1 MEGSWAGSRGK
12 WGGMAV
18 LAQRP
23 RRAHR
28 FDAIGLF
35 ALLAVSLLVA
45 FLTPS
50 VRGDLPTEIEN
61 RDASRTVTW
70 TMGTAAGLAVQGVD
84 LAGGNASL
92 PWTAHNLSWDRP
104 GEFAANG
111 SLDPTLTMGAAGI
124 SLRADTANHIVD
136 GDFVSGTPWTFEPSA
151 HGNVSAAWD
160 TGTATAVFRHD
171 SPKTESSWD
180 HLDVN
185 AGVWAGVNGVAW
197 TNTTKPHEGTGML
210 GLNFSL
216 GPGPGAWA
224 GVQHLAPVNWSSDRM
239 VVWVLPSNSSLPLT
253 FNVTA
258 YVGATLYGTA
268 PRALVAGWQE
278 VSVDLTELGP
288 VRDALISLTLR
299 VNGQGIPSG
308 TVYVD
313 DLRLGNAKQF
323 EETARVRQSVV
334 KANATSPALG
344 SGVVRVNWST
354 PTATGIVR
362 VIGIVNVTSTSGSI
376 LRTFSAAP
384 GSGWRPFF
392 ADVSATTAL
401 PGLYEVS
408 VGIDVIADN
417 TSVSSVEARIDDVS
431 LVFPNRH
438 NGTYLSNA
446 VALGTASEFLGVTW
460 AFDASGP
467 TTLWAALRTG
477 NDSSPG
483 SPTWSA
489 WQFWT
494 AAGTYAA
501 TLPSAS
507 FLQAR
512 VDLTTTNASASPNL
526 AAMAVATRHRSM
538 QSGSVASGVFTIPAA
553 ELATFRNW
561 RILEARSRTPAG
573 TSISFAIGDGTYW
586 KPVGSDG
593 NITDTNST
601 MIRWSATLATTN
613 GLVTPTLE
621 RVDLVYEYLGL
632 PARVELRW
640 PGWPSPIVV
649 PSGGVVRF
657 TAVALDAGSHVI
669 SKEPN
674 RFDWNTNDSHGQVG
688 IDGSYRAGEAGD
700 HIVNVT
706 FVGTTLSATVHVRVL
721 AAGTWI
727 DAMIGYAPYWL
738 AVLTLGAVGYTGY
751 RFGIRRTSAIDDV
764 FLISKDGRLMM
775 HNTRRMRAD
784 RDADILSGMLT
795 AILSFLKDADPEE
808 NGELR
813 RFEVGGKTTLL
824 ERGPHAYL
832 VAVYSGKVP
841 RRAGKNL
848 RRFMTSLETNFGDA
862 FARWS
867 GDPEDLQDLKAFTGR
882 FVSPFRFRPPR
893 RMNGRAS

>member
-28 FDAIGLF
+28 FGAIGLF

-92 PWTAHNLSWDRP
+92 AWTAHNLSWDRP

-111 SLDPTLTMGAAGI
+111 SLAPTLTMGAAGI
-124 SLRADTANHIVD
+124 ALRADTANLVME
-136 GDFVSGTPWTFEPSA
+136 GDFVWGTPWPLEASA
-151 HGNVSAAWD
+151 RGNVSAAWD
-160 TGTATAVFRHD
+160 AGSASAVFRHD

-354 PTATGIVR
+354 PTATGVVR

-376 LRTFSAAP
+376 LRTFSAPP

-392 ADVSATTAL
+392 ADVSA
-401 PGLYEVS
+401 
-408 VGIDVIADN
+408 
-417 TSVSSVEARIDDVS
+417 
-431 LVFPNRH
+431 
-438 NGTYLSNA
+438 
-446 VALGTASEFLGVTW
+446 
-460 AFDASGP
+460 
-467 TTLWAALRTG
+467 
-477 NDSSPG
+477 
-483 SPTWSA
+483 
-489 WQFWT
+489 
-494 AAGTYAA
+494 A
-501 TLPSAS
+501 TLPSPS

-538 QSGSVASGVFTIPAA
+538 QSGTVASGVFTIPGT

-561 RILEARSRTPAG
+561 RSLQARSRTPAG
-573 TSISFAIGDGTYW
+573 TSISFATGDGTYW

-593 NITDTNST
+593 NITETNST

-649 PSGGVVRF
+649 PSGGVVKF
-657 TAVALDAGSHVI
+657 TAVALDAGLHVI

-700 HIVNVT
+700 HNVDVT
-706 FVGTTLSATVHVRVL
+706 VFRATLSGPGHRRVL
-721 AAGTWI
+721 SA
-727 DAMIGYAPYWL
+727 
-738 AVLTLGAVGYTGY
+738 GAV
-751 RFGIRRTSAIDDV
+751 
-764 FLISKDGRLMM
+764 
-775 HNTRRMRAD
+775 
-784 RDADILSGMLT
+784 SG
-795 AILSFLKDADPEE
+795 AQ
-808 NGELR
+808 
-813 RFEVGGKTTLL
+813 GGVT
-824 ERGPHAYL
+824 P
-832 VAVYSGKVP
+832 S
-841 RRAGKNL
+841 
-848 RRFMTSLETNFGDA
+848 
-862 FARWS
+862 
-867 GDPEDLQDLKAFTGR
+867 
-882 FVSPFRFRPPR
+882 
-893 RMNGRAS
+893 

>member
-1 MEGSWAGSRGK
+1 MGPHGRERGRL
-12 WGGMAV
+12 GGC
-18 LAQRP
+18 Q
-23 RRAHR
+23 
-28 FDAIGLF
+28 
-35 ALLAVSLLVA
+35 
-45 FLTPS
+45 
-50 VRGDLPTEIEN
+50 
-61 RDASRTVTW
+61 
-70 TMGTAAGLAVQGVD
+70 
-84 LAGGNASL
+84 
-92 PWTAHNLSWDRP
+92 
-104 GEFAANG
+104 
-111 SLDPTLTMGAAGI
+111 
-124 SLRADTANHIVD
+124 
-136 GDFVSGTPWTFEPSA
+136 
-151 HGNVSAAWD
+151 
-160 TGTATAVFRHD
+160 
-171 SPKTESSWD
+171 
-180 HLDVN
+180 
-185 AGVWAGVNGVAW
+185 
-197 TNTTKPHEGTGML
+197 L
-210 GLNFSL
+210 G
-216 GPGPGAWA
+216 
-224 GVQHLAPVNWSSDRM
+224 
-239 VVWVLPSNSSLPLT
+239 
-253 FNVTA
+253 
-258 YVGATLYGTA
+258 
-268 PRALVAGWQE
+268 
-278 VSVDLTELGP
+278 
-288 VRDALISLTLR
+288 RDALISLTLR

-313 DLRLGNAKQF
+313 DLRLGNAKRF

-477 NDSSPG
+477 TASSPG
-483 SPTWSA
+483 GPTWSA
-489 WQFWT
+489 WHSWT
-494 AAGTYAA
+494 AGGTYAA
-501 TLPSAS
+501 PLPSAS

-601 MIRWSATLATTN
+601 MIRWSATLATTH

-621 RVDLVYEYLGL
+621 RVDLGYEYLGL

-657 TAVALDAGSHVI
+657 TAGAPAPGSHGI
-669 SKEPN
+669 SKEQN
-674 RFDWNTNDSHGQVG
+674 RFGWNTDDSHGQVG

-738 AVLTLGAVGYTGY
+738 AMLTLGAVGYTRY
-751 RFGIRRTSAIDDV
+751 RVCIRRTSAIDD
-764 FLISKDGRLMM
+764 
-775 HNTRRMRAD
+775 
-784 RDADILSGMLT
+784 
-795 AILSFLKDADPEE
+795 
-808 NGELR
+808 
-813 RFEVGGKTTLL
+813 
-824 ERGPHAYL
+824 
-832 VAVYSGKVP
+832 
-841 RRAGKNL
+841 
-848 RRFMTSLETNFGDA
+848 
-862 FARWS
+862 
-867 GDPEDLQDLKAFTGR
+867 
-882 FVSPFRFRPPR
+882 
-893 RMNGRAS
+893 

>member
-18 LAQRP
+18 LVQRP
-23 RRAHR
+23 RRTHR
-28 FDAIGLF
+28 FDALGLF
-35 ALLAVSLLVA
+35 ALLAVSLLLA
-45 FLTPS
+45 FLTPP

-70 TMGTAAGLAVQGVD
+70 TMGTAAGLAVQCVD

-124 SLRADTANHIVD
+124 APRADTANHIVD
-136 GDFVSGTPWTFEPSA
+136 GDFVSGTSWTFETSA
-151 HGNVSAAWD
+151 RGNVSAAWD
-160 TGTATAVFRHD
+160 SGTATAVFRHE

-197 TNTTKPHEGTGML
+197 TNARGPHEGTGML

-288 VRDALISLTLR
+288 VRDTLISLTLR

-354 PTATGIVR
+354 PTATGVVR
-362 VIGIVNVTSTSGSI
+362 VIGIVNVTSTSGS
-376 LRTFSAAP
+376 
-384 GSGWRPFF
+384 
-392 ADVSATTAL
+392 
-401 PGLYEVS
+401 
-408 VGIDVIADN
+408 
-417 TSVSSVEARIDDVS
+417 
-431 LVFPNRH
+431 
-438 NGTYLSNA
+438 
-446 VALGTASEFLGVTW
+446 
-460 AFDASGP
+460 

-489 WQFWT
+489 WQFWA

-538 QSGSVASGVFTIPAA
+538 QSGTVASGVFTIPAA

-593 NITDTNST
+593 NITETNST

-649 PSGGVVRF
+649 PSGGVVKF
-657 TAVALDAGSHVI
+657 TAVALDAGLPGI
-669 SKEPN
+669 SKGAN
-674 RFDWNTNDSHGQVG
+674 RFVLHTNTSPAQVG

-700 HIVNVT
+700 H
-706 FVGTTLSATVHVRVL
+706 
-721 AAGTWI
+721 
-727 DAMIGYAPYWL
+727 
-738 AVLTLGAVGYTGY
+738 
-751 RFGIRRTSAIDDV
+751 
-764 FLISKDGRLMM
+764 
-775 HNTRRMRAD
+775 
-784 RDADILSGMLT
+784 
-795 AILSFLKDADPEE
+795 
-808 NGELR
+808 
-813 RFEVGGKTTLL
+813 
-824 ERGPHAYL
+824 
-832 VAVYSGKVP
+832 
-841 RRAGKNL
+841 
-848 RRFMTSLETNFGDA
+848 
-862 FARWS
+862 
-867 GDPEDLQDLKAFTGR
+867 
-882 FVSPFRFRPPR
+882 
-893 RMNGRAS
+893 